1 MKERIGLLVMDY
13 GTPTAEADLMP
24 YYTSIRRGYAPTEA
38 EVAVLKKRYEAIGGL
53 SPLGAITEGQAE
65 LLAKQLNEH
74 SDDISYELYIGHKH
88 MPPFIEDAVSA
99 MGEAG
104 ITKAVAIVM
113 APYFSLFATAS
124 YFERAK
130 RRAARYQMEIREVAA
145 WNEEPEFLAYWH
157 QALAT
162 TLGETAELLNRT
174 DTSNSSETTNLPE
187 TANTVEATNQAEVT
201 NPAKV
206 AVIFTAHSLPY
217 HVIHMGDT
225 YPEAVQA
232 TAKRIAQSVGLGTYE
247 MAWQSAGV
255 RGDWLTPDVATVT
268 REVVDRDNVKAVVY
282 VPIGFVC
289 DHLEIL
295 YDNDIAC
302 RALCDEL
309 GVAYKRVP
317 MPNTDALFVKA
328 MAQAVRHL
336 PLEDE
341 VTE

>member
-53 SPLGAITEGQAE
+53 SPLGALTEGQAE

-74 SDDISYELYIGHKH
+74 SDDVSYELYIGHKH
-88 MPPFIEDAVSA
+88 MPPFIEDAVTA

-113 APYFSLFATAS
+113 APYFSLFATAP

-157 QALAT
+157 QALET
-162 TLGETAELLNRT
+162 TLAETVGLLRRT
-174 DTSNSSETTNLPE
+174 DSSNSSDITNSVETAIPAETTNP
-187 TANTVEATNQAEVT
+187 VEVG
-201 NPAKV
+201 
-206 AVIFTAHSLPY
+206 VIFTAHSLPY

-232 TAKRIAQSVGLGTYE
+232 TAKRIAASVGLTTYE
-247 MAWQSAGV
+247 IAWQSAGV
-255 RGDWLTPDVATVT
+255 RGDWLTPDVAAVT
-268 REVVDRDNVKAVVY
+268 REVVARDNVKAVVY

-328 MAQAVRHL
+328 MAQAVLHL

>member
-53 SPLGAITEGQAE
+53 SPLGALTEGQAE

-74 SDDISYELYIGHKH
+74 SDDVSYELYIGHKH
-88 MPPFIEDAVSA
+88 MPPFIEDAVTA

-157 QALAT
+157 QALET
-162 TLGETAELLNRT
+162 TLAETVGLLRRT
-174 DTSNSSETTNLPE
+174 DSSNSSDITNSVETAIPAETTNP
-187 TANTVEATNQAEVT
+187 AEVG
-201 NPAKV
+201 
-206 AVIFTAHSLPY
+206 VIFTAHSLPY

-232 TAKRIAQSVGLGTYE
+232 TAKCIAASVGLTTYE

-255 RGDWLTPDVATVT
+255 RGDWLTPDVAAVT
-268 REVVDRDNVKAVVY
+268 REVVARDNVKAVVY

-309 GVAYKRVP
+309 GVTYKRVP

>member
-53 SPLGAITEGQAE
+53 SPLGALTEGQAE

-74 SDDISYELYIGHKH
+74 SDDVSYELYIGHKH
-88 MPPFIEDAVSA
+88 MPPFIEDAVTA

-157 QALAT
+157 QALET
-162 TLGETAELLNRT
+162 TLAETVGLLRRT
-174 DTSNSSETTNLPE
+174 DSSNSSDITNSVETAIPAETTNP
-187 TANTVEATNQAEVT
+187 AEVG
-201 NPAKV
+201 
-206 AVIFTAHSLPY
+206 VIFTAHSLPY

-225 YPEAVQA
+225 YPEAVQV
-232 TAKRIAQSVGLGTYE
+232 TAKRIAASVGLTTYE
-247 MAWQSAGV
+247 IAWQSAGV
-255 RGDWLTPDVATVT
+255 RGDWLTPDVAAVT
-268 REVVDRDNVKAVVY
+268 REVVARDNVKAVVY

-328 MAQAVRHL
+328 MAQAVLHL
-336 PLEDE
+336 HLEDE

>member
-53 SPLGAITEGQAE
+53 SPLGALTEGQAK

-74 SDDISYELYIGHKH
+74 SDDVSYELYIGHKH
-88 MPPFIEDAVSA
+88 MPPFIEDAVTA

-157 QALAT
+157 QALET
-162 TLGETAELLNRT
+162 TLVETVGLLSRT
-174 DTSNSSETTNLPE
+174 DSSNSLEI
-187 TANTVEATNQAEVT
+187 T
-201 NPAKV
+201 NPAEV
-206 AVIFTAHSLPY
+206 GVIFTAHSLPY

-232 TAKRIAQSVGLGTYE
+232 TAKRIAASVGLTTYE

-268 REVVDRDNVKAVVY
+268 REVVARDNVKAVVY

-302 RALCDEL
+302 RALCEEL

-317 MPNTDALFVKA
+317 MPNTDTLFVKA

>member
-13 GTPTAEADLMP
+13 GTPTDEADLMP

-53 SPLGAITEGQAE
+53 SPLGALTEGQAK

-74 SDDISYELYIGHKH
+74 SDDVSYELYIGHKH
-88 MPPFIEDAVSA
+88 MPPFIEDAVTA

-157 QALAT
+157 QALET
-162 TLGETAELLNRT
+162 TLAETMN
-174 DTSNSSETTNLPE
+174 P
-187 TANTVEATNQAEVT
+187 AEVG
-201 NPAKV
+201 
-206 AVIFTAHSLPY
+206 VIFTAHSLPY

-232 TAKRIAQSVGLGTYE
+232 TAKRIAASVGLTTYE

-268 REVVDRDNVKAVVY
+268 REVVARDNVKAVVY

-302 RALCDEL
+302 RALCEEL

-328 MAQAVRHL
+328 MSQAVRHL

>member
-13 GTPTAEADLMP
+13 GTPNCEADLMP

-38 EVAVLKKRYEAIGGL
+38 EVAVLKKRYDAIGGL
-53 SPLGAITEGQAE
+53 SPLAAITEGQAE
-65 LLAKQLNEH
+65 LLDKRLNEH
-74 SDDISYELYIGHKH
+74 SDDVSYELFIGHKH
-88 MPPFIEDAVSA
+88 MPPFIEDAVST

-130 RRAARYQMEIREVAA
+130 RRAARYGMTICEVSA
-145 WNEEPEFLAYWH
+145 WNEEPEFSAYWH
-157 QALAT
+157 QALQT
-162 TLGETAELLNRT
+162 TLAAVQTETP
-174 DTSNSSETTNLPE
+174 D
-187 TANTVEATNQAEVT
+187 QIG
-201 NPAKV
+201 
-206 AVIFTAHSLPY
+206 VIFTAHSLPY

-225 YPEAVQA
+225 YPEAVAA
-232 TAKRIAQSVGLGTYE
+232 TAKRIAESVGLTSYE
-247 MAWQSAGV
+247 LAWQSAGV
-255 RGDWLTPDVATVT
+255 RGDWLTPDVETVT
-268 REVVDRDNVKAVVY
+268 REIVTKNDVKAVVY

-309 GVAYKRVP
+309 KVTYERVP
-317 MPNTDALFVKA
+317 MPNADELFVKA

-336 PLEDE
+336 PVKDE
-341 VTE
+341 VAE

>member
-53 SPLGAITEGQAE
+53 SPLGALTEGQAE

-74 SDDISYELYIGHKH
+74 SDDVSYELYIGHKH
-88 MPPFIEDAVSA
+88 MPPFIEDAVTA

-157 QALAT
+157 QALET
-162 TLGETAELLNRT
+162 TLAETVGLLRRT
-174 DTSNSSETTNLPE
+174 DSSNSSDITNSVETAIPAETTNP
-187 TANTVEATNQAEVT
+187 AEVG
-201 NPAKV
+201 
-206 AVIFTAHSLPY
+206 VIFTAHSLPY

-232 TAKRIAQSVGLGTYE
+232 TAKRIAASVGLTTYE
-247 MAWQSAGV
+247 IAWQSAGV
-255 RGDWLTPDVATVT
+255 RGDWLTPDVAAVT
-268 REVVDRDNVKAVVY
+268 REVVARDNVKAVVY

-302 RALCDEL
+302 RVLCDEL

-328 MAQAVRHL
+328 MAQAVLHL

>member
-53 SPLGAITEGQAE
+53 SPLGALTEGQAE

-74 SDDISYELYIGHKH
+74 SDDVSYELYIGHKH
-88 MPPFIEDAVSA
+88 MPPFIEDAVTA

-130 RRAARYQMEIREVAA
+130 RRAARYQMDIREVAA

-157 QALAT
+157 QALET
-162 TLGETAELLNRT
+162 TLAETVGLLRRT
-174 DTSNSSETTNLPE
+174 DSSNSSDITNSVETAIPAETTNP
-187 TANTVEATNQAEVT
+187 VEVG
-201 NPAKV
+201 
-206 AVIFTAHSLPY
+206 VIFTAHSLPY

-232 TAKRIAQSVGLGTYE
+232 TAKRIAASVGLTTYE
-247 MAWQSAGV
+247 IAWQSAGV
-255 RGDWLTPDVATVT
+255 RGDWLTPDVAAVT
-268 REVVDRDNVKAVVY
+268 REVVARDNVKAVVY

-328 MAQAVRHL
+328 MAQAVLHL

>member
-53 SPLGAITEGQAE
+53 SPLGALTEGQAE

-74 SDDISYELYIGHKH
+74 SDDVSYELYIGHKH
-88 MPPFIEDAVSA
+88 MPPFIEDAVTA

-157 QALAT
+157 QALET
-162 TLGETAELLNRT
+162 TLAETVGLLRRT
-174 DTSNSSETTNLPE
+174 DSSNSSDITNSVETAIPAETTNP
-187 TANTVEATNQAEVT
+187 VEVG
-201 NPAKV
+201 
-206 AVIFTAHSLPY
+206 VIFTAHSLPY

-232 TAKRIAQSVGLGTYE
+232 TAKRIAASVGLTTYE
-247 MAWQSAGV
+247 IAWQSAGV
-255 RGDWLTPDVATVT
+255 RGDWLTPDVAAVT
-268 REVVDRDNVKAVVY
+268 REVVARDNVKAVVY

-328 MAQAVRHL
+328 MAQAVLHL

>member
-1 MKERIGLLVMDY
+1 MRGPMKERIGLLVMDY
-13 GTPTAEADLMP
+13 GTPNCEADLMP

-38 EVAVLKKRYEAIGGL
+38 EVAVLKKRYDAIGGL
-53 SPLGAITEGQAE
+53 SPLAAITEGQAE

-74 SDDISYELYIGHKH
+74 SDDVSYELFIGHKH
-88 MPPFIEDAVSA
+88 MPPFIEDAVST

-130 RRAARYQMEIREVAA
+130 RRAARYGMTICEVSA
-145 WNEEPEFLAYWH
+145 WNEEPEFSAYWH
-157 QALAT
+157 QALQT
-162 TLGETAELLNRT
+162 TLAAVQTETP
-174 DTSNSSETTNLPE
+174 D
-187 TANTVEATNQAEVT
+187 QIG
-201 NPAKV
+201 
-206 AVIFTAHSLPY
+206 VIFTAHSLPY

-225 YPEAVQA
+225 YPEAVAA
-232 TAKRIAQSVGLGTYE
+232 TAKRIAESVGLTSYE
-247 MAWQSAGV
+247 LAWQSAGV
-255 RGDWLTPDVATVT
+255 RGDWLTPDVETVT
-268 REVVDRDNVKAVVY
+268 REIVTKNDVKAVVY

-302 RALCDEL
+302 RALCNEL
-309 GVAYKRVP
+309 KVTYERVP
-317 MPNTDALFVKA
+317 MPNADELFVKA

-336 PLEDE
+336 PVKDE
-341 VTE
+341 VAE

>member
-13 GTPTAEADLMP
+13 GTPNCEADLMP

-38 EVAVLKKRYEAIGGL
+38 EVAVLKKRYDAIGGL
-53 SPLGAITEGQAE
+53 SPLAAITEGQAE

-74 SDDISYELYIGHKH
+74 SDDVSYELFIGHKH
-88 MPPFIEDAVSA
+88 MPPFIEDAVST

-130 RRAARYQMEIREVAA
+130 RRAPRYGMTICEVSA
-145 WNEEPEFLAYWH
+145 WNEEPEFSAYWH
-157 QALAT
+157 QALQT
-162 TLGETAELLNRT
+162 TLAAVQTETP
-174 DTSNSSETTNLPE
+174 D
-187 TANTVEATNQAEVT
+187 QIG
-201 NPAKV
+201 
-206 AVIFTAHSLPY
+206 VIFTAHSLPY

-225 YPEAVQA
+225 YPEAVAA
-232 TAKRIAQSVGLGTYE
+232 TAKRIAESVGLTSYE
-247 MAWQSAGV
+247 LAWQSAGV
-255 RGDWLTPDVATVT
+255 RGDWLTPDVETVT
-268 REVVDRDNVKAVVY
+268 REIVTKNDVKAVVY

-309 GVAYKRVP
+309 KVTYERVP
-317 MPNTDALFVKA
+317 MPNADELFVKA

-336 PLEDE
+336 PVKDE
-341 VTE
+341 VAE

>member
-13 GTPTAEADLMP
+13 GTPNVESDLMP
-24 YYTSIRRGYAPTEA
+24 YYTSIRRGYPPTAE

-53 SPLGAITEGQAE
+53 SPLAAITEGQAK
-65 LLAKQLNEH
+65 LLAKQLNDH
-74 SDDISYELYIGHKH
+74 SDAVSYELYIGHKH
-88 MPPFIEDAVSA
+88 MSPFIEDAVSA

-130 RRAARYQMEIREVAA
+130 RRAARYDMTIREVSA
-145 WNEEPEFLAYWH
+145 WNEEPEFLAYWQ
-157 QALAT
+157 QALKAT
-162 TLGETAELLNRT
+162 LEAVAEN
-174 DTSNSSETTNLPE
+174 SNSGVTTG
-187 TANTVEATNQAEVT
+187 ADGIG
-201 NPAKV
+201 
-206 AVIFTAHSLPY
+206 VIFTAHSLPY

-225 YPEAVQA
+225 YPEAVAA
-232 TAKRIAQSVGLGTYE
+232 TAKRIAEQVGLTSYDL
-247 MAWQSAGV
+247 AWQSAGV
-255 RGDWLTPDVATVT
+255 RGDWLTPDVETVT
-268 REVVDRDNVKAVVY
+268 REVVERDAVKSVVY

-309 GVAYKRVP
+309 GVTYKRVP
-317 MPNTDALFVKA
+317 MPNTDELFVKA

-336 PLEDE
+336 PIKDE

>member
-1 MKERIGLLVMDY
+1 MRGPMKERIGLLVMDY
-13 GTPTAEADLMP
+13 GTPNCEADLMP

-38 EVAVLKKRYEAIGGL
+38 EVAVLKKRYDAIGGL
-53 SPLGAITEGQAE
+53 SPLAAITEGQAE

-74 SDDISYELYIGHKH
+74 SDDVSYELFIGHKH
-88 MPPFIEDAVSA
+88 MPPFIEDAVST

-130 RRAARYQMEIREVAA
+130 RRAARYGMTICEVSA
-145 WNEEPEFLAYWH
+145 WNEEPEFSAYWH
-157 QALAT
+157 QALQT
-162 TLGETAELLNRT
+162 TLAAVQTETP
-174 DTSNSSETTNLPE
+174 D
-187 TANTVEATNQAEVT
+187 QIG
-201 NPAKV
+201 
-206 AVIFTAHSLPY
+206 VIFTAHSLPY

-225 YPEAVQA
+225 YPEAVAA
-232 TAKRIAQSVGLGTYE
+232 TAKRIAESVGLTSYE
-247 MAWQSAGV
+247 LAWQSAGV
-255 RGDWLTPDVATVT
+255 RGDWLTPDVETVT
-268 REVVDRDNVKAVVY
+268 REIVTKNDVKAVVY

-309 GVAYKRVP
+309 KVTYERVP
-317 MPNTDALFVKA
+317 MPNADELFVKA

-336 PLEDE
+336 PVKDE
-341 VTE
+341 EAE

>member
-1 MKERIGLLVMDY
+1 MRGPMKERIGLLVMDY
-13 GTPTAEADLMP
+13 GTPNCEADLMP

-38 EVAVLKKRYEAIGGL
+38 EVAVLKKRYDAIGGL
-53 SPLGAITEGQAE
+53 SPLAAITEGQAE

-74 SDDISYELYIGHKH
+74 SDDVSYELFIGHKH
-88 MPPFIEDAVSA
+88 MPPFIEDAVST

-113 APYFSLFATAS
+113 VPYFSLFATAS

-130 RRAARYQMEIREVAA
+130 RRAARYGMTICEVSA
-145 WNEEPEFLAYWH
+145 WNEEPEFSAYWH
-157 QALAT
+157 QALQT
-162 TLGETAELLNRT
+162 TLAAVQTETP
-174 DTSNSSETTNLPE
+174 D
-187 TANTVEATNQAEVT
+187 QIG
-201 NPAKV
+201 
-206 AVIFTAHSLPY
+206 VIFTAHSLPY

-225 YPEAVQA
+225 YPEAVAA
-232 TAKRIAQSVGLGTYE
+232 TAKRIAESVGLTSYE
-247 MAWQSAGV
+247 LAWQSAGV
-255 RGDWLTPDVATVT
+255 RGDWLTPDVETVT
-268 REVVDRDNVKAVVY
+268 REIVTKNDVKAVVY

-309 GVAYKRVP
+309 KVTYERVP
-317 MPNTDALFVKA
+317 MPNADELFVKA

-336 PLEDE
+336 PVKDE
-341 VTE
+341 VAE

>member
-1 MKERIGLLVMDY
+1 MRGPMKERIGLLVMDY
-13 GTPTAEADLMP
+13 GTPNCEADLMP

-38 EVAVLKKRYEAIGGL
+38 EVAVLKKRYDAIGGL
-53 SPLGAITEGQAE
+53 SPLAAITEGQAE

-74 SDDISYELYIGHKH
+74 SDDVSYELFIGHKH
-88 MPPFIEDAVSA
+88 MPPFIEDAVST

-130 RRAARYQMEIREVAA
+130 RRAARYGMTICEVSA
-145 WNEEPEFLAYWH
+145 WNEEPEFSAYWH
-157 QALAT
+157 QALQT
-162 TLGETAELLNRT
+162 TLAAVQTETP
-174 DTSNSSETTNLPE
+174 D
-187 TANTVEATNQAEVT
+187 QIG
-201 NPAKV
+201 
-206 AVIFTAHSLPY
+206 VIFTAHSLPY

-225 YPEAVQA
+225 YPEAVAA
-232 TAKRIAQSVGLGTYE
+232 TAKRIAESVGLTSYE
-247 MAWQSAGV
+247 LAWQSAGV
-255 RGDWLTPDVATVT
+255 RGDWLTPDVETVT
-268 REVVDRDNVKAVVY
+268 REIVTKNDVKAVVY

-309 GVAYKRVP
+309 KVTYERVP
-317 MPNTDALFVKA
+317 MPNADELFVKA
-328 MAQAVRHL
+328 VAQAVRHL
-336 PLEDE
+336 PVKDE
-341 VTE
+341 VAE

>member
-53 SPLGAITEGQAE
+53 SPLGALTEGQAK

-74 SDDISYELYIGHKH
+74 SDDVSYELYIGHKH
-88 MPPFIEDAVSA
+88 MPPFIEDAVTA

-157 QALAT
+157 QALET
-162 TLGETAELLNRT
+162 TL
-174 DTSNSSETTNLPE
+174 
-187 TANTVEATNQAEVT
+187 AEVT
-201 NPAKV
+201 NPAEIG
-206 AVIFTAHSLPY
+206 VIFTAHSLPY

-232 TAKRIAQSVGLGTYE
+232 TAKRIAASVGLAAYE
-247 MAWQSAGV
+247 LAWQSAGV
-255 RGDWLTPDVATVT
+255 RGDWLTPDVAAVT
-268 REVVDRDNVKAVVY
+268 REVVARDNVKAVVY